1 MLFWTSH
8 RKRQYSDILPHQSWG
23 RNRNAF
29 LMLFLFTDI
38 HSPMTPEET
47 LKGRSGQLS
56 VFEEAPAHLGKIL
69 SSSPEGPGD
78 MEVAGLLV

>member
-1 MLFWTSH
+1 
-8 RKRQYSDILPHQSWG
+8 
-23 RNRNAF
+23 
-29 LMLFLFTDI
+29 MLFLFTDI